1 MTADDQNRQVVV
13 VGAGPAGLTAAYELT
28 KNAVKPL
35 VLEQGDRVGGLAR
48 TENHNGYR
56 FDMGGHRFF
65 TKVEAVN
72 ELWHEVMG
80 EDFLCRPRLS
90 RIFYHNRFFYYPLRI
105 FNVLKGVGLW
115 EAAGIIF
122 SYLQAKVFPPKRQD
136 TVDQWMTRRFGKKL
150 YETFFKTY
158 TEKVWGIPC
167 TQIKAEWAYQRI
179 RELSL
184 KTILVSMVSR
194 SKDSHTSLIEEFEYP
209 RLGPGMLWERVRDEI
224 EQRGGIVS
232 PRSEVIKFN
241 RKGNRIDSVVVL
253 HDGEG
258 NEVIPGTDFISSIP
272 LVDLIHKLDDVPE
285 NVLEAAEKIRYRD
298 FLTVC
303 LIINQPALF
312 PDNWIY
318 IHSPEVKVGRI
329 QNFKNWSPEMVAD
342 PAKTSLGLEYF
353 CTEGDEIWRMADD
366 ELIHIGINELDR
378 IGLARAADV
387 EGGFVYRVPKAYP
400 VYDADY
406 QNSLGVIR
414 EFIGKLEN
422 FQTIGRN
429 GLHRYNNMDHSMV
442 TAMLA
447 VRNVLFQE
455 KNDLWNVNTDQEYLE
470 EAKLS
475 PESQA
480 VSGARLELVFLKLDP
495 LAFGLSSGITTALVL
510 LIATLW
516 LVIKG
521 GLVVGPNLLLLDQ
534 YFPGFTVSFRG
545 AGIGM
550 LYGLLLGFILGWGFA
565 YLRNLAILISMIL
578 IQRDIESLALRRLL
592 DYL

>member
-35 VLEQGDRVGGLAR
+35 VLEQSGSMGGLAR
-48 TENHNGYR
+48 TINHDGYR
-56 FDMGGHRFF
+56 FDMGGHRFY

-72 ELWHEVMG
+72 ALWHEVMG

-136 TVDQWMTRRFGKKL
+136 TVDQWMTRRFGRKL

-184 KTILVSMVSR
+184 KTILISMVSG
-194 SKDSHTSLIEEFEYP
+194 SENNHTSLIEEFEYP
-209 RLGPGMLWERVRDEI
+209 RLGPGMLWEHVRNEI

-232 PRSEVIKFN
+232 PRSEVIRFN
-241 RKGNRIDSVVVL
+241 RTGNRIESVVVS

-258 NEVIPGTDFISSIP
+258 DEVIPGTDFISSIP

-285 NVLEAAEKIRYRD
+285 NVLQAAEKIKYRD

-318 IHSPEVKVGRI
+318 IHSPEVRVGRI

-366 ELIHIGINELDR
+366 ELINLGINELDR

-387 EGGFVYRVPKAYP
+387 EGGCVYRVPKAYP
-400 VYDADY
+400 VYDSDY

-429 GLHRYNNMDHSMV
+429 GLHRYNNMDHSML

-447 VRNVLFQE
+447 VRNLLFQE

-470 EAKLS
+470 ETKQS

-480 VSGARLELVFLKLDP
+480 ASGVRLEPVFLKLDP
-495 LAFGLSSGITTALVL
+495 LAFGLSSGITTGLVL
-510 LIATLW
+510 LLATLW

-521 GLVVGPNLLLLDQ
+521 GLVIGPNLLLLDQ
-534 YFPGFTVSFRG
+534 YFPGFTVSFQG
-545 AGIGM
+545 AGMGM

-565 YLRNLAILISMIL
+565 HLRNLAILLSMIL